1 MDYLHDLNAFL
12 PGIVVGLA
20 GLIALLIDA
29 YKDDH
34 DGIYGLTVA
43 ALTAGLILAVMDMF
57 GPVGE
62 AFSGMIT
69 YGGVSAFGSAVV
81 LFGSL
86 FCVLISRE
94 HFKALEHDF
103 GEVYAMI
110 LFASSG
116 MLALASANNLVM
128 IFIGLET
135 MSICLYVL
143 AGLINDRKM
152 GAEAALKY
160 FLLGAF
166 STGFLLYGMALLY
179 GATGSLSIPEI
190 ARTADSGLLFITGAG
205 LLLVGFFFKISAVPF
220 HMWTPDVYQ
229 GTPTTITAYMATASK
244 SAAFVALIVIVSKM
258 LPAETADWSYVIQ
271 VIAIITMILGN
282 IIALVQ
288 DNMKRMLAYSS
299 IAHAG
304 YLLVGL
310 AAGTP
315 EGYSAVLFYLL
326 AYSIM
331 NIGAFGIVAYYERQ
345 QGLDFTDVNNY
356 AGLGFKRPIM
366 GVMLSLFLFSLAG
379 IPPLVGFFGKYLVF
393 AAAINAG
400 MIGLAIVGVLAS
412 AASVYYYLRP
422 MVYMYFREPHKDV
435 PFVQAGLIYKTTI
448 IVLAIMTIYFGVAFG
463 GLHDLLSSYYSGNWV
478 ALLGG

>member
-12 PGIVVGLA
+12 PGIITGVA
-20 GLIALLIDA
+20 GLVAILIDS
-29 YKDDH
+29 YKNDH
-34 DGIYGLTVA
+34 DAIYGLTIFS
-43 ALTAGLILAVMDMF
+43 LLAGLVLSIMAMF

-62 AFSGMIT
+62 AFSSMIV
-69 YGGVSAFGSAVV
+69 YGGVSAFGSSVV

-94 HFKALEHDF
+94 YLSAIDHNF

-110 LFASSG
+110 LFATSA
-116 MLALASANNLVM
+116 MVALASANNLIM
-128 IFIGLET
+128 IFIGIET
-135 MSICLYVL
+135 MSVCLYVL
-143 AGLINDRKM
+143 AGLIKERKT
-152 GAEAALKY
+152 GAEASLKY

-179 GATGSLSIPEI
+179 GATGSLYLPEI
-190 ARTADSGLLFITGAG
+190 AEAAGSGMLFVAGAA
-205 LLLVGFFFKISAVPF
+205 LLLIGFFFKVSAVPF

-244 SAAFVALIVIVSKM
+244 SASFVALILVLSKM
-258 LPAETADWSYVIQ
+258 IPAETADWAEVIE

-282 IIALVQ
+282 LIALVQ
-288 DNMKRMLAYSS
+288 DNIKRMLAYSS

-315 EGYSAVLFYLL
+315 EGYSAALFYLL
-326 AYSIM
+326 AYTIM
-331 NIGAFGIVAYYERQ
+331 NVGAFGVVAYYERQ

-356 AGLGFKRPIM
+356 AGLGFKRPLM
-366 GVMLSLFLFSLAG
+366 GVLLSFFLFSLVG
-379 IPPLVGFFGKYLVF
+379 IPPFVGFVGKYMVF
-393 AAAINAG
+393 AAAIDAG
-400 MIGLAIVGVLAS
+400 FIALAIIGVLAS

-422 MVYMYFREPHKDV
+422 MVYMYFKEPHKDV
-435 PFVQAGLIYKTTI
+435 PFVQSGLVFRSTLV
-448 IVLAIMTIYFGVAFG
+448 VLAIMTIYFGIAFG
-463 GLHDLLSSYYSGNWV
+463 DLHNLLTSYYAGDWV
-478 ALLGG
+478 ALIGR